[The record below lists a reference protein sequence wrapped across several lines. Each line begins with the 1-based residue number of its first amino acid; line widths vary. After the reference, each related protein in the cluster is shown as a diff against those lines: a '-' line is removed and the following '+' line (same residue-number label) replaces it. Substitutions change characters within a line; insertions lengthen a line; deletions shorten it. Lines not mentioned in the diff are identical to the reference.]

1 MRKLMPIDIQTY
13 VRKIL
18 SRTATGKGRRPQYV
32 TAYQIFR
39 RLPAAIKSQLIA
51 ERGKPGGKNG
61 NEFTAVSVVA
71 MACKIMPD
79 VHIRRLDTEGITFET
94 GKNMVA
100 SPGYQVCAIYRL
112 DSP

>member
-1 MRKLMPIDIQTY
+1 MSKLMPIDIQSY

-39 RLPAAIKSQLIA
+39 RLPPAIRKQLVA
-51 ERGKPGGKNG
+51 ERGKPGKDSG
-61 NEFTAVSVVA
+61 NEFAAASVVA
-71 MACKIMPD
+71 MACKVMPD
-79 VHIRRLDTEGITFET
+79 VHIRRLDTEGIIFET
-94 GKNMVA
+94 GINRVA
-100 SPGYQVCAIYRL
+100 KAGYQVCAIYRL